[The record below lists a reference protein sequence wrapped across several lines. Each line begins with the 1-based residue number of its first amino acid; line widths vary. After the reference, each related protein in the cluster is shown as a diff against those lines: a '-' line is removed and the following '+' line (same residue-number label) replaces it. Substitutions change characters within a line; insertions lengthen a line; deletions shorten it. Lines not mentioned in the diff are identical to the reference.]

1 MKKLSKFI
9 LILSSLALL
18 PSLVFAQTRLEGFL
32 SSVQG
37 ILDTILPILISL
49 AVIYF
54 IWGVVQYIIGDG
66 EEAKKTGKERIIYG
80 LIGFAVILSM
90 WGLVDILVGTF
101 GLKVSAPGLSTVVP
115 QSSACRLG
123 KDLGGFFNFITCL
136 INSAVIPLIFALAT
150 LMFIWGVVQFF
161 IIGANEEAKREQG
174 KQFIIWGVIALTVMI
189 SIWGLVNILTSTF
202 GVNSSILP
210 EVCPEGGCSK

>member
-1 MKKLSKFI
+1 MKKISKFI

-18 PSLVFAQTRLEGFL
+18 PGLVFAQTRLEGFL
-32 SSVQG
+32 SSIQG

-54 IWGVVQYIIGDG
+54 IWGVVQYVIGDG

-90 WGLVDILVGTF
+90 WGLVNILVDTF
-101 GLKVSAPGLSTVVP
+101 GLKSSAPQLDTVVTT
-115 QSSACRLG
+115 SGGACAVGKNLG
-123 KDLGGFFNFITCL
+123 DFFKYITCL
-136 INSAVIPLIFALAT
+136 INSAIIPLIFALAT

-189 SIWGLVNILTSTF
+189 SIWGLVEIVGGTF
-202 GVNSSILP
+202 GFNTSILP
-210 EVCPEGGCSK
+210 KVSPN